1 MSPARDETSGQPTV
15 RSVERA
21 LEVLELLERADR
33 PLRLVDLSR
42 GTGLSSA
49 TLLRLLAVL
58 QRRDLVASAAGE
70 YRLGV
75 ATLGMAHGYI
85 SSDPLSNRARPH
97 LQQLADTTRL
107 TTSLYVR
114 SGDERILAVRVDG
127 EHPLR
132 YQLPLGRRLALH
144 LGAGK
149 PILANLPADEIA
161 RILQLLGETQRADGR
176 TVSVE
181 GMDADLSDIRRNG
194 FHVSVAERDTAV
206 ASISVPVFAGT
217 GEVIASLSASGPVE
231 STDPARLLEW
241 APELRRAAAAVGR

>member
-1 MSPARDETSGQPTV
+1 M

-21 LEVLELLERADR
+21 LDLLEMLERADR
-33 PLRLVDLSR
+33 PLRLVELAR

-49 TLLRLLAVL
+49 TVLRLLGVL
-58 QRRDLVASAAGE
+58 QRRDLVANLGGE

-75 ATLGMAHGYI
+75 ATLGMANGYI
-85 SSDPLSNRARPH
+85 STDPLSNRARPH
-97 LQQLADTTRL
+97 LQQLADTTKL
-107 TTSLYVR
+107 TSSMYVR
-114 SGDERILAVRVDG
+114 TGDERILAVRVDG
-127 EHPLR
+127 AHPLR

-149 PILANLPADEIA
+149 PILANLPVEDIT
-161 RILQLLGETQRADGR
+161 RILHALGNTTRADGR

-181 GMDADLSDIRRNG
+181 GMDADLAEVRRTG
-194 FHVSVAERDTAV
+194 FHVSVAERDIAV
-206 ASISVPVFAGT
+206 ASISVPVFSPT

-231 STDPARLLEW
+231 STDADRLPDW

>member
-1 MSPARDETSGQPTV
+1 MSSAREDTSGQPTV

-33 PLRLVDLSR
+33 PMRLVELGR

-58 QRRDLVASAAGE
+58 QRRDLVASSGGE

-85 SSDPLSNRARPH
+85 STDPLSNRARPH
-97 LQQLADTTRL
+97 LQQLADTTKL

-114 SGDERILAVRVDG
+114 SADERILAVRVDG
-127 EHPLR
+127 THPLR

-149 PILANLPADEIA
+149 PILANLPSDEIA
-161 RILQLLGETQRADGR
+161 RILEAVGETRRADGR

-181 GMDADLSDIRRNG
+181 GLDADLAAVRRNG

-206 ASISVPVFAGT
+206 ASISVPVFSST

-231 STDPARLLEW
+231 STDPDRLHEW

>member
-1 MSPARDETSGQPTV
+1 MSSAREDTSGQPTV

-21 LEVLELLERADR
+21 LDLLELLERSDR
-33 PLRLVDLSR
+33 PMRLVDLGR

-49 TLLRLLAVL
+49 TLLRLLGVL
-58 QRRDLVASAAGE
+58 QRRDLVTAVAGE

-85 SSDPLSNRARPH
+85 STDPLSNRARPH
-97 LQQLADTTRL
+97 LQQLADTTKL

-127 EHPLR
+127 AEPFR
-132 YQLPLGRRLALH
+132 YQLPLGRRLTLH

-149 PILANLPADEIA
+149 PILANLPAAETA
-161 RILQLLGETQRADGR
+161 RILDALGETQRADGR

-181 GMDADLSDIRRNG
+181 GLDADLATVRRNG

-206 ASISVPVFAGT
+206 ASLSVPVFAPT
-217 GEVIASLSASGPVE
+217 GEVIASLSASGPIE
-231 STDPARLLEW
+231 STDPERLPDW

>member
-1 MSPARDETSGQPTV
+1 M

-21 LEVLELLERADR
+21 LDLLELLERADR

-42 GTGLSSA
+42 GAGLSSA
-49 TLLRLLAVL
+49 TTLRLLGVL
-58 QRRDLVASAAGE
+58 QRRDLVTSVAGE

-97 LQQLADTTRL
+97 LQQLADTTKL
-107 TTSLYVR
+107 TSSLYVR

-127 EHPLR
+127 AHPLR

-149 PILANLPADEIA
+149 PILANLPGAEVA
-161 RILQLLGETQRADGR
+161 RLLDALGETETAGGRRVSADGLE
-176 TVSVE
+176 TE
-181 GMDADLSDIRRNG
+181 LADIRRTG
-194 FHVSVAERDTAV
+194 FHVSVAERDIAV
-206 ASISVPVFAGT
+206 ASISVPVFSST
-217 GEVIASLSASGPVE
+217 GEVIASLSTSGPVE
-231 STDPARLLEW
+231 STDAERLPEW